1 VSVTEIVG
9 GAMGSWELTL
19 SSDTPQWL
27 LDAIDY
33 FGHIAVTSSRVDPTR
48 YGDGLMDDARYV
60 GVLRTRSFQAG
71 QKTIGGPGISFWIG
85 DEDDKGD
92 VIETE
97 INIVDQTFEDS
108 LDMLLPPQVV
118 KDHVFVQAGLHKNK
132 YKLIGRRAAINYFA
146 ELYGVEW
153 RVRGK
158 MRFDIGLPTDLY
170 DPNPRCAV
178 VRGIPGGGIDTDG
191 LRALPGEAGLDA
203 DMGDYS
209 TRVVTVGSGD
219 GITVAVGD
227 ADINPLSNPYKDFFG
242 QPLKVTRLV
251 SEQNTSLTNADA
263 RAQIFLDQFTSPV
276 EKTKL
281 STRTHD
287 IKGDLEC
294 GGYIWVEDQDA
305 KIVGPEAVV
314 FQGRRLYPVKYR
326 ITELAWPIESGMG
339 VSYRHWNGTWY
350 DLTPYVVFEDGDTT
364 VTINGYNKPLT
375 TGTSPSDPI
384 AGQVGSGNDGQS
396 PDTPDFIEPFT
407 TAQYLSD
414 QDGLSRA
421 EFDISWT
428 IPLNQVD
435 GTVVTDGQFYQ
446 IRYKRIV
453 VP

>member
-1 VSVTEIVG
+1 MGEWEI
-9 GAMGSWELTL
+9 TL
-19 SSDTPQWL
+19 SANTPQSV
-27 LDAIDY
+27 LDFIDY
-33 FGHIAVTSSRVDPTR
+33 FGHIAISSSRIDPVR
-48 YGDGLMDDARYV
+48 YGDALLDDARYS
-60 GVLRTRSFQAG
+60 GVLRTRQFQTG
-71 QKTIGGPGISFWIG
+71 SKSIGGPGISFWVG

-92 VIETE
+92 VIEDE
-97 INIVDQTFEDS
+97 VNIVDQTFEDS

-118 KDHVFVQAGLHKNK
+118 KGTVYAQAGLHKNR
-132 YKLIGRRAAINYFA
+132 YKLMGRRAAINYFA

-153 RVRGK
+153 RVRGQ
-158 MRFDIGLPTDLY
+158 MRFDIGLPDQLY
-170 DPNPRCAV
+170 DPDPTCAV
-178 VRGIPGGGIDTDG
+178 VRGIPGGGVDTDG
-191 LRALPGEAGLDA
+191 LRALPGEAGVDA
-203 DMGDYS
+203 DMGDFS

-242 QPLKVTRLV
+242 EDLKVTRLV

-263 RAQIFLDQFTSPV
+263 RAQIFLDQFTAPV
-276 EKTKL
+276 EKIKL
-281 STRTHD
+281 SSQTHD
-287 IKGDLEC
+287 IKGDLVC

-305 KIVGPEAVV
+305 KIVGPTAIV
-314 FQGRRLYPVKYR
+314 FHGQRLYPIRYR
-326 ITELAWPIESGMG
+326 VTELAWPVEAGMG
-339 VSYRHWNGTWY
+339 VAYRHWNGTWI
-350 DLTPYVVFEDGDTT
+350 DLTPYVEFEEGTTT

-384 AGQVGSGNDGQS
+384 AGQVGSANDGVAPQ
-396 PDTPDFIEPFT
+396 TPSFNEPFS

-421 EFDISWT
+421 EFNISWD
-428 IPLNQVD
+428 IPLNED